1 MPLNQPAC
9 TSQTAT
15 PALHFNRSR
24 DVAQN
29 SRRPGRPLLGGA
41 PLPRMASSTF
51 RCAATRCEA
60 GAWSRGHVWPSP
72 IAPRAHS
79 GVSAHA
85 VRLSPAFLC
94 FCETRPRGHAAA
106 SALATLGQRT
116 CTVGVGTLFFLV
128 KFVYCIRSASSI
140 AGRACGDSH
149 SPPTEIYQNKSDTA
163 SATARFRVESCARD
177 RDHTPVGEARP
188 TRASSNGP
196 EAACPAAAPPPTRLT
211 ASARPSLKAAT
222 ALWPSPCAC
231 FRRRAAQRA

>member
-15 PALHFNRSR
+15 PALHVNRSR

-94 FCETRPRGHAAA
+94 FCETRPRGHGVRHAAA

-140 AGRACGDSH
+140 ARAGPVETATH
-149 SPPTEIYQNKSDTA
+149 HLPKYIKISPT
-163 SATARFRVESCARD
+163 
-177 RDHTPVGEARP
+177 
-188 TRASSNGP
+188 
-196 EAACPAAAPPPTRLT
+196 L
-211 ASARPSLKAAT
+211 
-222 ALWPSPCAC
+222 
-231 FRRRAAQRA
+231 RRRQRAFEWSLALATETTHL